1 MPFYQDGGHSKVELV
16 RMAVFG
22 NLRYRMAVFWKVESQ
37 DGGHL
42 APKVDNMH
50 RMAVTKVVK
59 LDDRHPALNGW
70 RSFQVWV
77 HRMAVFPKV
86 SAQDGGFSQSERTGW
101 RSGES

>member
-1 MPFYQDGGHSKVELV
+1 
-16 RMAVFG
+16 
-22 NLRYRMAVFWKVESQ
+22 MAVFWKVESQ

-70 RSFQVWV
+70 RSFQVWA
-77 HRMAVFPKV
+77 HRMAQDGGFSKV
-86 SAQDGGFSQSERTGW
+86 SAQDGGRAKVER
-101 RSGES
+101 R